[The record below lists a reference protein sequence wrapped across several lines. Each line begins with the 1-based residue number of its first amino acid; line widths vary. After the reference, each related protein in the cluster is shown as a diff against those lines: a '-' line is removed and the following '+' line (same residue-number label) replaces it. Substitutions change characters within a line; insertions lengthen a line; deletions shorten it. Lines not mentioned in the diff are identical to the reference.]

1 MALSVNQH
9 TVIGNLGKDPE
20 IRNTKSGTLV
30 ANFSVATTRKTK
42 DGKETDWHNIVIFGD
57 NLIDKV
63 IRPYIKK
70 GSQVMVQGSS
80 QTRSWDDKTGMK
92 RYKTEIVVSGPG
104 STITLGQSNDRQQ
117 EQPAPASRDDDFG
130 EDVPFD
136 DPLG

>member
-42 DGKETDWHNIVIFGD
+42 TGKETDWHRIVIFGD

-63 IRPYIKK
+63 IRPYVKK

-80 QTRSWDDKTGMK
+80 QTRSWDDQAGLK

-117 EQPAPASRDDDFG
+117 QPTASRDDDFG
-130 EDVPFD
+130 ADVPFD